1 MPEVETLN
9 VALAIIQTEFKSL
22 REVELKS
29 IAMEIST
36 LKADLRSCDERH
48 QEAHRYFHAEIN
60 SLQGSRSMLKG
71 VLAALA
77 AVWTLVSA
85 WIISKM

>member
-1 MPEVETLN
+1 MPGGEDLN
-9 VALAIIQTEFKSL
+9 VAIAVIKTEFKNL

-29 IAMEIST
+29 IATEIST

-48 QEAHRYFHAEIN
+48 QEAHRRFHGEID
-60 SLQGSRSMLKG
+60 SLKGSRNMLKG

-85 WIISKM
+85 WILSRM